1 MEEQWLLINYQE
13 LIKSILD
20 GNRTIQEPISIAN
33 RRRDTTSSVSFL
45 NHLLSYQN
53 IHKDNILEVLAGIYG
68 KFLNRI
74 DGLKENNIVQ
84 VMMDRINSEWYDP
97 NYIFLIENPFPN
109 NFFHANN
116 QNSHYYDQSCKICSE
131 VEQLTK
137 IENNIPLQ
145 LQENESH
152 PLEKHFRSSIDS
164 CSESIHYLEENCQ
177 KIQSIIHTLRNVDM
191 TQFMDL
197 SIKHKSIYLKL
208 SGKEDEEDSIP
219 ENIHH
224 IFSNYIHIHN
234 LLLKQMIQYYHYLE
248 HQLNDLKEKCQTME
262 TMKRNVTSIAYLKEE
277 EQSEEDEDEEEQ
289 AEQSEQSDE
298 QEEEEGDLTVVDGE
312 VKKERGDLFHN
323 LTSFF

>member
-13 LIKSILD
+13 LIKSILN
-20 GNRTIQEPISIAN
+20 GNRSIQEPISIAN

-53 IHKDNILEVLAGIYG
+53 IHKDNILEILAGIYG

-74 DGLKENNIVQ
+74 DELKENNIVQ

-97 NYIFLIENPFPN
+97 DYIFLIENPFPN

-145 LQENESH
+145 LQGNESH
-152 PLEKHFRSSIDS
+152 PLEKHFRSSIDA
-164 CSESIHYLEENCQ
+164 CTKSIHYLEENCQ
-177 KIQSIIHTLRNVDM
+177 TIQSIIHTLRNVDM

-208 SGKEDEEDSIP
+208 SEKDDEDDSIP

-248 HQLNDLKEKCQTME
+248 HLLNDLKEKCQTME
-262 TMKRNVTSIAYLKEE
+262 TMKRNVTSIAYLKE
-277 EQSEEDEDEEEQ
+277 DEEE
-289 AEQSEQSDE
+289 EDDD
-298 QEEEEGDLTVVDGE
+298 DLTVVDGE
-312 VKKERGDLFHN
+312 VKKERGDIFHN